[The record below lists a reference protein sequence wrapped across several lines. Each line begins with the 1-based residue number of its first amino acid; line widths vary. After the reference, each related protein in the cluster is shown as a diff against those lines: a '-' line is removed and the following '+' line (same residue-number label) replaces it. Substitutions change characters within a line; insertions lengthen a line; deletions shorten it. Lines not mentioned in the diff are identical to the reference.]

1 MSIVAPSLL
10 AANFGN
16 LQKDIEMVND
26 SEADWFHIDI
36 MDGQFVPNFS
46 IGTPVVQAINR
57 IAKKPLD
64 VHLMVVDPDRYV
76 PLFAELGASL
86 LTVHYEACT
95 HLHRT
100 VHHIKELNMKAGVCL
115 NPHTPVHLLN
125 DILPDV
131 DLVLIMSV
139 NPGYGGQSFIPGSLS
154 KIKKL
159 NEMKQE
165 SGLDFFI
172 EVDGGVDLK
181 NAKPLVEAGVNVLVA
196 GNTVFSSANP
206 IETISILKNA

>member
-16 LQKDIEMVND
+16 LQKDIEMVNA

-76 PLFAELGASL
+76 PLFAELGASI

-100 VHHIKELNMKAGVCL
+100 VHHIKELNMKSGVCL

-125 DILPDV
+125 DILPDI

-139 NPGYGGQSFIPGSLS
+139 NPGFGGQSFIPGSLS

-172 EVDGGVDLK
+172 EVDGGVDIK
-181 NAKPLVEAGVNVLVA
+181 NAKPLVDAGVNVLVA

-206 IETISILKNA
+206 TKTISILKNT